1 MKFLFFSF
9 LFLVTWLPNLW
20 NRLIYYIIKRQN
32 THLQFVLVDLMLKWE
47 TPQLDFVHTC
57 NFQYNFENLY
67 VCICVQYTHM
77 WNSEGN
83 LSGTSLI
90 QALDTRLAHKAL
102 DTRLADP
109 QASREPSRLRFPS
122 CAAAIDAHFCV
133 WFDVDLGGLNSGPP
147 AYVSKRL
154 LCRALSP
161 TQLLGS
167 CVRRQRLQRGL
178 IPLSGTYT
186 LGKSM
191 WSWRCVGFQTV
202 VWNHRGLQSP
212 GLKLEPLSCLWVGV
226 WAATSVLAL
235 TWFSV
240 ANRVMSH
247 CLLRM
252 QLLAFSVTAVSLLFY
267 VWSSPPFSSFIQ
279 GWPHWP
285 SCLQT

>member
-1 MKFLFFSF
+1 MCS
-9 LFLVTWLPNLW
+9 
-20 NRLIYYIIKRQN
+20 
-32 THLQFVLVDLMLKWE
+32 
-47 TPQLDFVHTC
+47 VHTC
-57 NFQYNFENLY
+57 ETQ
-67 VCICVQYTHM
+67 
-77 WNSEGN
+77 EGN
-83 LSGTSLI
+83 LSVASLLETRYPLI

-122 CAAAIDAHFCV
+122 CAAAIDAPFCV
-133 WFDVDLGGLNSGPP
+133 WFDVDLGDLNSGPP

-161 TQLLGS
+161 TQFLGS

-202 VWNHRGLQSP
+202 VWNHRSLQSP

-226 WAATSVLAL
+226 WAATSCPRSDLVLGGQSGDVTLFAENAAASILRNSCQPAL
-235 TWFSV
+235 L
-240 ANRVMSH
+240 
-247 CLLRM
+247 CLI
-252 QLLAFSVTAVSLLFY
+252 
-267 VWSSPPFSSFIQ
+267 FSSFLFLYSRLALLALLFTDLKQ
-279 GWPHWP
+279 NNNKKT
-285 SCLQT
+285 QT